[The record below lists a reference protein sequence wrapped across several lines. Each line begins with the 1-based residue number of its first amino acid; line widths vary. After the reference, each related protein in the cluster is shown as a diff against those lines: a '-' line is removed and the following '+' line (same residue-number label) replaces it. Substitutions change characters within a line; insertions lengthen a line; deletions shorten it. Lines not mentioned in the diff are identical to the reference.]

1 MIGRSKWSFAAGLC
15 VAVGLLAQ
23 PAAADVVRIG
33 NVLSLTGAGA
43 TLGQHIL
50 QAEELYIKLH
60 QKDLPPGT
68 TIQLITRDDG
78 SKADNTRRL
87 AQELVVRDKV
97 QMIAGIVLS
106 PEGFSVAQ
114 VGTEAKVPVV
124 IMNATTGSITRASPY
139 IVRFSHSNWQM
150 AHTLGEWA
158 AQNGFKRS
166 YVMVAD
172 YAAGLDMQAAFT
184 AGFTGKGGQIV
195 GADHTPLN
203 TTDYLPYM
211 DRVKA
216 AKPDSLFVFQVAG
229 SGTVA
234 MWKAY
239 GEAGLKAMGVVALG
253 SGDVVPETELKQ
265 TGPAAEGMIS
275 ASIYTASLKTPANQ
289 EFLAEFRKAYGKDTE
304 VSFESVG
311 AWNGMA
317 AIFQVVR
324 KLGVK
329 ATGDAAMELFKHMRI
344 DGPSGEISIDPQ
356 TRDIVQ
362 PVYLGRI
369 QKVGDSYEN
378 VPFATIPAVKDAW
391 KILNP
396 Q

>member
-1 MIGRSKWSFAAGLC
+1 MIGRNRRRFAAGLC
-15 VAVGLLAQ
+15 VAAGLLAR
-23 PAAADVVRIG
+23 PAAAEVVRIG
-33 NVLSLTGAGA
+33 NILSLTGPGA

-60 QKDLPPGT
+60 QKDLPAGT
-68 TIQLITRDDG
+68 TIELITRDDG

-97 QMIAGIVLS
+97 AMIAGIVLS
-106 PEGFSVAQ
+106 PSGFSVAP
-114 VGTEAKVPVV
+114 VATEAKVPVV

-139 IVRFSHSNWQM
+139 LVRFSHSNWQM

-166 YVMVAD
+166 YVLVAD
-172 YAAGLDMQAAFT
+172 YAAGLDMQAAFS
-184 AGFTGKGGQIV
+184 AGFSGKGGQII
-195 GADHTPLN
+195 GADHAPLT
-203 TTDYLPYM
+203 TTDFLPYM
-211 DRVKA
+211 ERVKA
-216 AKPDSLFVFQVAG
+216 AKPDSLFIFGVAG
-229 SGTVA
+229 NGTVA

-239 GEAGLKAMGVVALG
+239 ADAGLKSQGVVALG

-275 ASIYTASLKTPANQ
+275 ASIYTEDLQTPANQ
-289 EFLAEFRKAYGKDTE
+289 AFLAAFRAAYGKDTE
-304 VSFESVG
+304 LSFESVG
-311 AWNGMA
+311 AWDGMA
-317 AIFQVVR
+317 AIFEVVR
-324 KLGVK
+324 KLGAN
-329 ATGDAAMELFKHMRI
+329 ATGDAAMELFSHMRL
-344 DGPSGEISIDPQ
+344 DGPSGEVSIDPQ

-369 QKVGDSYEN
+369 QKVGDAYVN

>member
-1 MIGRSKWSFAAGLC
+1 MNGRSKWSFATGLC

>member
-1 MIGRSKWSFAAGLC
+1 MIGRSKWSFATGLC